1 MRLPR
6 APSARIF
13 AVAFVVGGVG
23 FGVDLAVKAA
33 CTASSSSVFTSTTTA
48 AIGVKVL
55 NRLSS
60 TRPS

>member
-33 CTASSSSVFTSTTTA
+33 CTASSRGWIWKQEV
-48 AIGVKVL
+48 AIFDDKVS
-55 NRLSS
+55 N
-60 TRPS
+60 